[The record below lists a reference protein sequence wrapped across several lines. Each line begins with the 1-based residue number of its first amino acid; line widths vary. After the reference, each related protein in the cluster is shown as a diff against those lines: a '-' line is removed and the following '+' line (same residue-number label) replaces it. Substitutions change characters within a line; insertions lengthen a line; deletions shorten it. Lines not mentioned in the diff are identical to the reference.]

1 MKCVKLLFSVFLLV
15 FNNIHA
21 QETFPINGVQDK
33 RLHCYAFINAKI
45 YQSPQKIINQGTLLI
60 QDGKIIEVGASV
72 HIPNNAII
80 VNCLGKSIYPGLIDI
95 YADYG
100 IESIT
105 KPSGAFN
112 YNTPAQIE
120 SKKIGPFNWN
130 QAIKSELNA
139 VDNFKTDTKKAE
151 TLRSIG
157 FSTVLTHI
165 KDGIIRGTGTIVTL
179 ADEKEN
185 MVILKEKASMHYSFN
200 KGTSTQSYPSSI
212 MGSVALVRQTLYDAI
227 WYKQNPEK
235 EGKNMSLQAI
245 NENKNLP
252 QIFEVTNKWSILRA
266 SRISTEFNQPFI
278 IKAGNDGYQ
287 RIKEIANTKL
297 NFILG
302 LEMPTPMEIED
313 PIDAK
318 YVSLADLKH
327 WELAPT
333 NLANFEKENIR
344 FCLTTADLKDIKQF
358 YKNLRIAIK
367 MGLSESKALEAL
379 TILPA
384 ELLGVQDKIGSIEA
398 GKWANFIITT
408 ENLFAEKNKIVENW
422 IQGKKY
428 EVNPEAWQDLDGNY
442 TLQIQD
448 ENKKQKIYAN
458 ILIKNNSAQFNNPD
472 SFELKLKNNSQVLQ
486 VEIFKKSN
494 KKPTLVYS
502 LSGVY
507 SNKNCTGVG
516 IDEQGNKLYWSAQF
530 IQKNEQKDS
539 FENKNEKATQIL
551 SKINY
556 PFTGYGNDDLPK
568 SNITLF
574 KNATVWTNE
583 SVGNL
588 ANTDVL
594 VSNGKI
600 VQIGNNIPSPPNAKI
615 IDATNK
621 HLTAGI
627 IDEHSHI
634 AVFSINEGGQS
645 ITSEVRIK
653 DNLNPDDINI
663 YRQLSGG
670 VTASHILHGSANTI
684 GGQTQLIKLKWG
696 ENEEGL
702 MFKNWDPFIK
712 FALGE
717 NVKRTTAQNNNRFP
731 DTRMGVEQ
739 VLDDAFLRATQYE
752 KEMQKNQ
759 TSTRRDLE
767 LDALVEILNKKR
779 FITCHSYLQS
789 EIVSTMRIAEK
800 YNFKINTFTH
810 ILEGY
815 KVADKMKKHG
825 ANVSTFSDWWAY
837 KTEVQEAIAYNAAI
851 MYKAGLNVCINSDD
865 AEMARRLNQE
875 AGKVVKY
882 GNVSEI
888 EAFKMVTLNPAIALH
903 ISDRVGS
910 IKVNKDADIVL
921 WSENPLSIYAKAEI
935 TMIEGAIYFDR
946 NIDLEKRKEINKE
959 RNRLIHKMMEEKK
972 KGNPTSPLQASV
984 QNLENCN
991 DHQ

>member
-1 MKCVKLLFSVFLLV
+1 
-15 FNNIHA
+15 
-21 QETFPINGVQDK
+21 
-33 RLHCYAFINAKI
+33 
-45 YQSPQKIINQGTLLI
+45 
-60 QDGKIIEVGASV
+60 
-72 HIPNNAII
+72 
-80 VNCLGKSIYPGLIDI
+80 
-95 YADYG
+95 
-100 IESIT
+100 
-105 KPSGAFN
+105 
-112 YNTPAQIE
+112 
-120 SKKIGPFNWN
+120 
-130 QAIKSELNA
+130 
-139 VDNFKTDTKKAE
+139 
-151 TLRSIG
+151 
-157 FSTVLTHI
+157 
-165 KDGIIRGTGTIVTL
+165 
-179 ADEKEN
+179 
-185 MVILKEKASMHYSFN
+185 
-200 KGTSTQSYPSSI
+200 
-212 MGSVALVRQTLYDAI
+212 
-227 WYKQNPEK
+227 
-235 EGKNMSLQAI
+235 
-245 NENKNLP
+245 
-252 QIFEVTNKWSILRA
+252 
-266 SRISTEFNQPFI
+266 
-278 IKAGNDGYQ
+278 
-287 RIKEIANTKL
+287 
-297 NFILG
+297 
-302 LEMPTPMEIED
+302 
-313 PIDAK
+313 
-318 YVSLADLKH
+318 
-327 WELAPT
+327 
-333 NLANFEKENIR
+333 
-344 FCLTTADLKDIKQF
+344 
-358 YKNLRIAIK
+358 
-367 MGLSESKALEAL
+367 
-379 TILPA
+379 
-384 ELLGVQDKIGSIEA
+384 
-398 GKWANFIITT
+398 
-408 ENLFAEKNKIVENW
+408 
-422 IQGKKY
+422 
-428 EVNPEAWQDLDGNY
+428 
-442 TLQIQD
+442 
-448 ENKKQKIYAN
+448 
-458 ILIKNNSAQFNNPD
+458 
-472 SFELKLKNNSQVLQ
+472 VLQ

-494 KKPTLVYS
+494 KKQKLTYS

-507 SNKNCTGVG
+507 SNKNCTGIG
-516 IDEQGNKLYWSAQF
+516 IDEQGNKMYWSAQF

-556 PFTGYGNDDLPK
+556 PFTGYGNEDLPK
-568 SNITLF
+568 SAITLF

-583 SVGNL
+583 TAGNL

-594 VSNGKI
+594 VNNGKI
-600 VQIGNNIPSPPNAKI
+600 VQIGNNITAPPNAKI

-627 IDEHSHI
+627 IDEHAHI
-634 AVFSINEGGQS
+634 AVFSINEGAQS

-670 VTASHILHGSANTI
+670 VTSAHILHGSANTI

-696 ENEEGL
+696 ENEDGL

-739 VLDDAFLRATQYE
+739 VLDDAFSRATQYE
-752 KEMQKNQ
+752 KEIQKNP
-759 TSTRRDLE
+759 TATRKNLE
-767 LDALVEILNKKR
+767 LDALVEIMNKKR

-837 KTEVQEAIAYNAAI
+837 KTEVQDAIAYNAAI
-851 MYKAGLNVCINSDD
+851 MHKVGLNVCINSDD

-875 AGKVVKY
+875 AGKVLKY

-910 IKVNKDADIVL
+910 IKVNKDADLVL

-946 NIDLEKRKEINKE
+946 NIDLQKRKEISQD
-959 RNRLIHKMMEEKK
+959 RNRLIQKMMEDKK
-972 KGNPTSPLQASV
+972 KGNTTIPLQASV